1 MKNKAWPRECQLLV
15 REGLYYKETC
25 KHRSEGSEGEHQMTG
40 MSLACSGNI
49 KGASVAGAEWAG
61 ESGGW
66 WSLSFSIMRGAWCQ
80 VQKVRLLLPPPLQCG
95 PQIISSAYNL
105 ACDVTASIGY
115 SAVWSPPPVNFN
127 LIWEISSLEVTGFSL
142 TPGFPSVV
150 GEGNLRF
157 LKILELCQ
165 WWFQVFLGVYPK
177 YLEPFIFMSPLSPFS
192 TYPPPLLK
200 ILICAVKGASFLCEQ
215 DITYL

>member
-1 MKNKAWPRECQLLV
+1 MKNKAWPRECQLMV

-61 ESGGW
+61 ESGGR
-66 WSLSFSIMRGAWCQ
+66 WSLSFSITRGAWCQ

-95 PQIISSAYNL
+95 PEIISSAYNL

-127 LIWEISSLEVTGFSL
+127 LIWEISSLEVIGFSL

-150 GEGNLRF
+150 GKEIYAFWKFWNFANGGSR
-157 LKILELCQ
+157 
-165 WWFQVFLGVYPK
+165 
-177 YLEPFIFMSPLSPFS
+177 
-192 TYPPPLLK
+192 
-200 ILICAVKGASFLCEQ
+200 SFLVS
-215 DITYL
+215 IPSI